1 MLAPTTLS
9 FESIID
15 RVRSH
20 EPFSFVRYGDGEWLL
35 IMDHSPRLLQ
45 VIRETDDQ
53 VCEDLADTLR
63 HWNGAVLGMQG
74 TQDGSYLVRKNLWS
88 RVGAWITANHLDL
101 PWVWADVLHTAS
113 MNNRLGTLVDA
124 LRERQVTL
132 VGPAYLSSLPFYHRH
147 LVTDEFSA
155 HKQVDN
161 LYQELKDLP
170 ATAIVFCCSIAAKIL
185 IHRLHGRGHL
195 LLDCG
200 SVFDPYAGVLS
211 RKYMRTPAFL
221 KVLDQSRSESPI
233 ITLG

>member
-9 FESIID
+9 FESIVD
-15 RVRSH
+15 KVRSR
-20 EPFSFVRYGDGEWLL
+20 EPFSFVRYGDGEWLFIL
-35 IMDHSPRLLQ
+35 DHSPALLRI
-45 VIRETDDQ
+45 IRETDSQ

-63 HWNGAVLGMQG
+63 HWQG
-74 TQDGSYLVRKNLWS
+74 TVPGIQEQRYLVRRGLWS
-88 RVGAWITANHLDL
+88 RIDAWLAANHLDL
-101 PWVWADVLHTAS
+101 PWVWADVLHNAS
-113 MNNRLGTLVDA
+113 QHNRLGTLVDA

-155 HKQVDN
+155 HKQVDS
-161 LYQELKDLP
+161 LYQELQDLP

>member
-9 FESIID
+9 FESVVD
-15 RVRSH
+15 KVRSR
-20 EPFSFVRYGDGEWLL
+20 EPFSFVRYGDGEWLFIL
-35 IMDHSPRLLQ
+35 DHSQALLR

-63 HWNGAVLGMQG
+63 HWQG
-74 TQDGSYLVRKNLWS
+74 PVPGIQERSYLVRRGLWS
-88 RVGAWITANHLDL
+88 RIEAWLDANHLDL

-147 LVTDEFSA
+147 LVTNEFSA
-155 HKQVDN
+155 HKQVDS
-161 LYQELKDLP
+161 LYQELQCLP

-211 RKYMRTPAFL
+211 RKYMRTPDFL
-221 KVLDQSRSESPI
+221 KVLDQSR
-233 ITLG
+233 TDFK